1 MSKIQQ
7 VKNSRNCL
15 DFVVI
20 ATKSICI
27 RSSFVRLRQR
37 FNLMVGFVNK
47 HWVNLAELNWKKYSL
62 KIFINM
68 PCILIFLSEL
78 QSQMGVITISEQIDG
93 SDYRPDCAT
102 VMMSTTRTRL
112 EKIFLIAD
120 CIADFLSQQ
129 EKKDKNK
136 TFQYISVSVQNIK

>member
-27 RSSFVRLRQR
+27 LSSFVRLRQR

-47 HWVNLAELNWKKYSL
+47 HWVNLAELIWKKYL
-62 KIFINM
+62 CK
-68 PCILIFLSEL
+68 
-78 QSQMGVITISEQIDG
+78 
-93 SDYRPDCAT
+93 
-102 VMMSTTRTRL
+102 
-112 EKIFLIAD
+112 
-120 CIADFLSQQ
+120 
-129 EKKDKNK
+129 
-136 TFQYISVSVQNIK
+136 